1 MASIPF
7 AALAQNLK
15 VENII
20 PLETSNSSIDFPV
33 DLNGKKCALIE
44 IKLNNESVV
53 FEGNVVGN
61 PSYHNG
67 TYHIFLSPNSKYLNI
82 KAIIILAPCHPC
94 QCFVLE

>member
-33 DLNGKKCALIE
+33 DLNGKKCEIID
-44 IKLNNESVV
+44 IKLNNDSVV
-53 FEGNVVGN
+53 F
-61 PSYHNG
+61 
-67 TYHIFLSPNSKYLNI
+67 
-82 KAIIILAPCHPC
+82 
-94 QCFVLE
+94 